1 MTPPRKESEA
11 VPEEFARVET
21 DSNERSVFI
30 GDKRVVV
37 FTNPHEV
44 ENSDAANY
52 AAYTINLAH
61 RRAVKDAVV
70 EAYERI
76 AAYADMRYEVSS
88 RSLAAEVLAGNVI
101 KQDYEKH
108 ALAEIG
114 GFQVEIRKLA
124 QEAKA

>member
-1 MTPPRKESEA
+1 MTPRKESEA
-11 VPEEFARVET
+11 VPEEFARVEA

-70 EAYERI
+70 KALEMAAKSSCVWCAASEPYRDTYGGYQHQNGPDKSVMCEASIIR
-76 AAYADMRYEVSS
+76 
-88 RSLAAEVLAGNVI
+88 
-101 KQDYEKH
+101 
-108 ALAEIG
+108 ALADR
-114 GFQVEIRKLA
+114 VRKDGI
-124 QEAKA
+124 